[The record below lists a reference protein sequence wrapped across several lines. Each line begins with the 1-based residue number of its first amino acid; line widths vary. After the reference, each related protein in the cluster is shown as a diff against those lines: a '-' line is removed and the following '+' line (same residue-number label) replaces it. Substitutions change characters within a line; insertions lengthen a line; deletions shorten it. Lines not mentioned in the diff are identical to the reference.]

1 MLYIMDYWRMSDLY
15 VLEKLM
21 VRFADMINKLHSL
34 FFLVK
39 VLKLLLNF
47 FWRFLSKFISQVVI
61 KDVHY
66 YLIGKR

>member
-47 FWRFLSKFISQVVI
+47 FWRFLSEFISQVVI

-66 YLIGKR
+66 YFIGKR

>member
-21 VRFADMINKLHSL
+21 VRFADMINKLHFL

-47 FWRFLSKFISQVVI
+47 FWRFLSEFISQVVI

-66 YLIGKR
+66 YFIGKR